1 MLGGVILFAAFL
13 KSARDMYA
21 ADYGETS
28 FADVGG
34 VFLLG
39 IGSLVLGVLLMIA
52 YNVVAPAY
60 FRGEVLN
67 ASTPV
72 LVPEDGVPVGLATPD
87 APAHQRLLLPPEAER
102 PADIEQTPPQSPTS
116 TDPPR

>member
-1 MLGGVILFAAFL
+1 M
-13 KSARDMYA
+13 
-21 ADYGETS
+21 
-28 FADVGG
+28 
-34 VFLLG
+34 FLLS

-67 ASTPV
+67 ASTP
-72 LVPEDGVPVGLATPD
+72 
-87 APAHQRLLLPPEAER
+87 
-102 PADIEQTPPQSPTS
+102 PQSQTS